1 MSATINEELNSGVR
15 VVRSPL
21 RVGDHGEDNMRRA
34 VIVVGA
40 IFVTSLVALFY
51 IYLKFPELESGERQ
65 HMKIPWNIEDA
76 KELGRVLDRYKDKY
90 FFEVMLML
98 VVTYIFLQ
106 TFAIPGSI
114 SLSILS
120 GFLFPFPLALILVC
134 FCSATGA
141 SLCYVLSYFLG
152 RRLVYKY
159 FS

>member
-1 MSATINEELNSGVR
+1 MRFECPEFLCQEPR
-15 VVRSPL
+15 
-21 RVGDHGEDNMRRA
+21 DHTLLSH
-34 VIVVGA
+34 IV
-40 IFVTSLVALFY
+40 FTVTVSSLT
-51 IYLKFPELESGERQ
+51 
-65 HMKIPWNIEDA
+65 
-76 KELGRVLDRYKDKY
+76 
-90 FFEVMLML
+90 VM
-98 VVTYIFLQ
+98 FSLQ

-159 FS
+159 FPERASQWSCTVSKLTDMLVHKNEIFKQLPGYPTVSYYMHLL